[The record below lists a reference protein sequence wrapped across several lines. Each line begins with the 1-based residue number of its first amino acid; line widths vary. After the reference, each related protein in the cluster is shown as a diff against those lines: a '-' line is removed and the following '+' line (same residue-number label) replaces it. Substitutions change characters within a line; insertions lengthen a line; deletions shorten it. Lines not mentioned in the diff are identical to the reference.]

1 MDYTGDGARVG
12 TKSSDGGPAVTEGG
26 PGDRAGLEA
35 GDVITEVD
43 GRRIHSGDELIVK
56 TRAHRP
62 GDRLELTVE
71 RDGRESPYRWCSD
84 PRTATKRIERGPSE
98 DRLTET
104 SQRRPQTALHKANN
118 PENRPPARTRSP
130 RDSTG
135 RTGTAGT
142 VDPARTTEDPHR
154 PPRAEDRGHRKELQ
168 VFNDIGP
175 LELITLVVLAVLVF
189 GPDKLPKVIQDVM
202 RTVRKIREFS
212 ESAKQDI
219 RSELGPEFKDFEFED
234 LNPKTFIRKQLDNDE
249 LGLKE
254 IRNGFD
260 LKKEMAEVTDSVH
273 STDTPAASSS
283 GGRIDMT
290 KKPEEP
296 GEDNRPPFDADA
308 T

>member
-1 MDYTGDGARVG
+1 M
-12 TKSSDGGPAVTEGG
+12 
-26 PGDRAGLEA
+26 
-35 GDVITEVD
+35 
-43 GRRIHSGDELIVK
+43 
-56 TRAHRP
+56 
-62 GDRLELTVE
+62 
-71 RDGRESPYRWCSD
+71 
-84 PRTATKRIERGPSE
+84 
-98 DRLTET
+98 
-104 SQRRPQTALHKANN
+104 
-118 PENRPPARTRSP
+118 
-130 RDSTG
+130 
-135 RTGTAGT
+135 
-142 VDPARTTEDPHR
+142 
-154 PPRAEDRGHRKELQ
+154 
-168 VFNDIGP
+168 FNDIGP

-260 LKKEMAEVTDSVH
+260 LKKEMAEVTDAVH
-273 STDTPAASSS
+273 GRESDTSSSGTSSSGTSSS

-290 KKPEEP
+290 KKPDDD
-296 GEDNRPPFDADA
+296 GKDDRPVFDADA